1 MKKVSLQNITD
12 TKVDEFFFV
21 VQEVEPEVPET
32 EAVDPELLQ
41 AQSTIER
48 LARKYLVRP
57 KIFYILTCMLHKY

>member
-1 MKKVSLQNITD
+1 MMKVNLQNMAET
-12 TKVDEFFFV
+12 FFV
-21 VQEVEPEVPET
+21 LEQEIQPEVPET

-57 KIFYILTCMLHKY
+57 ISVYY